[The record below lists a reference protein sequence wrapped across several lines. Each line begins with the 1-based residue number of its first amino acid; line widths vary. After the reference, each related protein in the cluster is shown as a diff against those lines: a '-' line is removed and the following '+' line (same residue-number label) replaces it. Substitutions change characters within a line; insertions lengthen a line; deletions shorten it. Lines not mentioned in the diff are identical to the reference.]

1 MTLLT
6 KEFPLPV
13 LRRAAAVA
21 CLLAVVAILA
31 GGSSG
36 RIVLPL
42 WLDPISLAPP
52 SDARALHST
61 EAAVRGIAAIM
72 AKSFGLSVPDRV
84 TVYVYTGRRAFEQG
98 LIQDGRVSPVLATKL
113 SDFAS
118 GVGARGQVL
127 LNDDA
132 RDRTTRE
139 RLRLIAHELTHVS
152 QIELAGGEG
161 RGEQWLAE
169 GMAEWVAFSILERL
183 RLDTLSRRRL
193 LAISGLRTHAT
204 LLQTGLD
211 LETRGTPRGFTAWHT
226 REGTLP
232 TYQLSFLMAD
242 YLIELQ
248 GFDRMKAY
256 FRSFKDSGDRRGNF
270 QNAFRLTIADFE
282 TDLLAHLTAASA
294 L

>member
-1 MTLLT
+1 
-6 KEFPLPV
+6 
-13 LRRAAAVA
+13 
-21 CLLAVVAILA
+21 LLAAVAILA
-31 GGSSG
+31 GGSSD
-36 RIVLPL
+36 RVFLPL
-42 WLDPISLAPP
+42 WLNPISLALP
-52 SDARALHST
+52 SDARTLNST
-61 EAAVRGIAAIM
+61 EAAVRGIAAIL
-72 AKSFGLSVPDRV
+72 AKRFGLSVPDRL

-98 LIQDGRVSPVLATKL
+98 LIRDGRVSPVLAAKL
-113 SDFAS
+113 SDFAV

-127 LNDDA
+127 LNDDS
-132 RDRTTRE
+132 RDRTLRE

-169 GMAEWVAFSILERL
+169 GMAEWVAFSVLENL
-183 RLDTLSRRRL
+183 RLDTVARRRQ
-193 LAISGLRTHAT
+193 LALAGLRAHAA

-211 LETRGTPRGFTAWHT
+211 LETRGTPRGFTAWHL
-226 REGTLP
+226 RDGTQAA
-232 TYQLSFLMAD
+232 YLSFLTAD

-256 FRSFKDSGDRRGNF
+256 FASFKKSGDRRANF
-270 QNAFRLTIADFE
+270 QSAFRQSIVDFE